1 MSFYVV
7 SGATGHVGSV
17 VTTGLLAQ
25 GKQVKAIARNRERAV
40 RLREQGAELAAGS
53 LDDREFLAGT
63 LRGAAGFFAMLP
75 PEYPPD
81 DFLGGQ
87 RRMADSI
94 AAAVKEA
101 AVPRVVMLSSLGAD
115 LESGTGP
122 IQGLHYF
129 EGALGAT
136 GARLTAI
143 RAAYFQENVAGAIG
157 PARQVAKCPS
167 FLPSEKAIP
176 MVATRD
182 IGRLA
187 ARLLLENPSRNEVV
201 DLLGPEY
208 TPRQV
213 CEKLAAAIGASL
225 ELVEVPPQERVGSL
239 VQAGIP
245 KSIAEVL
252 AEMYDALEADRIAPR
267 GDRTETGSTKI
278 EEVLSV
284 LLAR

>member
-1 MSFYVV
+1 MSFYVI

-17 VTTGLLAQ
+17 VTTELLAQ
-25 GKQVKAIARNRERAV
+25 GKRVKAIARHTDRAT
-40 RLREQGAELAAGS
+40 RLRELGAEMAAGA

-81 DFLGGQ
+81 DYLGGQ

-101 AVPRVVMLSSLGAD
+101 EVPRVVMLSSIGAD

-122 IQGLHYF
+122 ILGLHYF
-129 EGALGAT
+129 EKALAAT
-136 GARLTAI
+136 ATRLTAI
-143 RAAYFQENVAGAIG
+143 RPAYFQENVAAAIG
-157 PARQVAKCPS
+157 PARQAAICPS
-167 FLPSEKAIP
+167 FLPSGKAIP

-187 ARLLLENPSRNEVV
+187 ARLLPENPSRNEVV

-213 CEKLAAAIGASL
+213 CEKLAAALGVSL
-225 ELVEVPPQERVGSL
+225 QLVEIPAAQRVDSL
-239 VQAGIP
+239 VQAGLP
-245 KSIAEVL
+245 KGIAEVM
-252 AEMYDALEADRIAPR
+252 AEMYGALEADRITTR
-267 GDRTETGSTKI
+267 GDRTEIGSTKL
-278 EEVLSV
+278 EEVLAV
-284 LLAR
+284 LLS